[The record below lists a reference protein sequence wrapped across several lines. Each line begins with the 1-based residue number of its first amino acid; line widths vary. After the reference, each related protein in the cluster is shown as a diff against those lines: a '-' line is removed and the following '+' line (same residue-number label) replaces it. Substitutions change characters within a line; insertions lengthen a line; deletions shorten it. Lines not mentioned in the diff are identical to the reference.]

1 MWLAWLLTS
10 GLIMQLRG
18 GADTP
23 ARGQLPS
30 PEAVRISSSQSGS
43 QARTVLS
50 IASRQRPKNR
60 GGRPSPSSLCSRAA
74 FQKIGYKQRTV
85 NGKHGEKALE
95 DRLLAISAPSRA
107 KCCSVS
113 GDIWTNVSQNVSKSA
128 VYHSP
133 AGRGS
138 GWRQRDRDKI
148 SWCGPQ
154 GTFAG
159 QAEAGRIE
167 RIRRAAGKIAI
178 ILHKAVFKQ
187 RSGVVFV
194 QQRFQHH
201 GVRRE
206 G

>member
-1 MWLAWLLTS
+1 
-10 GLIMQLRG
+10 MQLRLAAQILQPG
-18 GADTP
+18 GNCH
-23 ARGQLPS
+23 RQ
-30 PEAVRISSSQSGS
+30 AVRISSSQSGS

-60 GGRPSPSSLCSRAA
+60 GGRPSPSSLCSRARRSR
-74 FQKIGYKQRTV
+74 KSGT
-85 NGKHGEKALE
+85 N
-95 DRLLAISAPSRA
+95 SAPSTASMA
-107 KCCSVS
+107 KKLLKIVCWPSPPWSRQSAVLS
-113 GDIWTNVSQNVSKSA
+113 PVTYGQTFPRTFQKSA

-159 QAEAGRIE
+159 QTEAGRIE